1 MTESQ
6 GKISQSGFLD
16 PKAVRQRRANQ
27 PLRPDEVLFK
37 KTSAPTRYEETDYY
51 FAHNHLPENQRLP
64 DGELLGA
71 LHAYVSKLY
80 SRKQKPGQRKVWK
93 CMDETAL
100 VALGILIE
108 EMAKET
114 LGETGDLA
122 LVEAANSE
130 EEAAVF
136 ANEGKRAAS
145 SSEHVEAP
153 SGTTGLQK
161 SMGSSS
167 SDVTESDTSPAS
179 EDEEED

>member
-1 MTESQ
+1 
-6 GKISQSGFLD
+6 
-16 PKAVRQRRANQ
+16 
-27 PLRPDEVLFK
+27 
-37 KTSAPTRYEETDYY
+37 
-51 FAHNHLPENQRLP
+51 
-64 DGELLGA
+64 
-71 LHAYVSKLY
+71 
-80 SRKQKPGQRKVWK
+80 
-93 CMDETAL
+93 MDETAL